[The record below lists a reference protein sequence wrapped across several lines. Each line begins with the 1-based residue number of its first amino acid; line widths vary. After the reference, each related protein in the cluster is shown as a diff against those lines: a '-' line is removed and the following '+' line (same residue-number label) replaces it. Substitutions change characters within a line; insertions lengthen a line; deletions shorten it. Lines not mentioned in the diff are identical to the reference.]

1 MHKKV
6 IIVAGG
12 VGKRMQS
19 TTPKQFL
26 KVGGEVILMR
36 VIRLFHE
43 FDSKM
48 ELIVTLPEGQFET
61 WNELCKA
68 NFFNIPHRLAKGGE
82 TRFNSVKNALETI
95 HDECVIA
102 VHDGVRPLVS
112 KLTIETTFNK
122 AEEKGNA
129 IPVLPINE
137 SVRYISGTENNA
149 VDRNY
154 YKTVQTPQVFHSKV
168 LADAYQQVYKPEF
181 TDDASVV
188 ENMGVSIE
196 TIEGNSEN
204 IKITTKKDLD
214 IAEVLLSYL
223 DSE

>member
-26 KVGGEVILMR
+26 KVGSEVILMR
-36 VIRLFHE
+36 VIRLFYE

-61 WNELCKA
+61 WNQLCKA
-68 NFFNIPHRLAKGGE
+68 NLFNIPHRLVKGGE

-112 KLTIETTFNK
+112 KKTIEITFNK

-129 IPVLPINE
+129 IPVLPISE
-137 SVRYISGTENNA
+137 SVRYISGTENKA
-149 VDRNY
+149 VNRNY
-154 YKTVQTPQVFHSKV
+154 YKTVQTPQVFHRKV
-168 LADAYQQVYKPEF
+168 LVDAYQQVYKPEF

-188 ENMGVSIE
+188 EDMGVYIE